1 MVANVAVWVEDHD
14 GTIVRGLAETVTAGG
29 ARIRLSS
36 MPGFGQGA
44 GVALRICFD
53 PESPTVAT
61 TARVSWVRGESGTP
75 ECGRRVDGPAAQPL
89 TSGSLGN

>member
-53 PESPTVAT
+53 PESPTVAA
-61 TARVSWVRGESGTP
+61 TARVSWVRSESEGP
-75 ECGRRVDGPAAQPL
+75 ECGVEWTGPHEPL
-89 TSGSLGN
+89 DAWLASRN